1 VDSSDAVF
9 SSSEMSLPILLL
21 FVRSSFFDRV
31 ALQLMTFF
39 ISFLLFG
46 VSLTLLVL
54 SCLLPLVSLAE
65 IRRLHL
71 SFIGLTTF

>member
-31 ALQLMTFF
+31 TLQLMTFF